1 MHFKQFGLKHDTTF
15 IFWQRPKTN
24 CTLREAYAYRKLLNR
39 YISNPEAIC
48 VISLAL
54 ISNNDSSLL
63 NNVFA
68 HFPQPKEILIEDL
81 NAFLSRKGNDHELD
95 KNKQVDQILAFIN
108 GTISDMTQLDTQP
121 NTANIASK
129 ATIRPSSQ

>member
-1 MHFKQFGLKHDTTF
+1 M
-15 IFWQRPKTN
+15 
-24 CTLREAYAYRKLLNR
+24 REPYAYRKLLNR

-68 HFPQPKEILIEDL
+68 FFSQPKEILIEDL
-81 NAFLSRKGNDHELD
+81 SAFLSRKGNDHELD
-95 KNKQVDQILAFIN
+95 KNKQVDQVLAFIN
-108 GTISDMTQLDTQP
+108 GAISDMPQLDTQP